1 MARWRLTLR
10 TTSATDVNAFRALVR
25 LSRLAWHLLRGL
37 HILRT
42 RFPGLDEPQRQQ
54 TIRDWSRQMLRMLG
68 VQLQVLGEP
77 PAAGPLLVVCN
88 HLSWLDIFVLNA
100 ARPCR
105 FVSKADVKHWPLIGR
120 LVAGSGT
127 LFIEREKRRDAL
139 RVVHHMA
146 ERLTAGDV
154 LAVFPEG
161 TTGDGQ
167 GVLPFHANLL
177 QAALA
182 TDSPIQPVGLAYLH
196 GHGQALLGDS
206 LRHEAP
212 VSAGDTSL
220 VRSLWRTASAGDLQA
235 TVHWGE
241 PDTAQGRDRR
251 AWAEALRAEVARL
264 ADRPIHP

>member
-1 MARWRLTLR
+1 MRALRASARLLRLTL
-10 TTSATDVNAFRALVR
+10 
-25 LSRLAWHLLRGL
+25 HLLRGL
-37 HILRT
+37 YTLRA
-42 RFPGLDEPQRQQ
+42 RFPGLDEAGRRRAIQQ
-54 TIRDWSRQMLRMLG
+54 WSRQALRILG
-68 VQLQVLGEP
+68 VHLQVLGEP
-77 PAAGPLLVVCN
+77 PAAGPVLVVCN

-105 FVSKADVKHWPLIGR
+105 FVSKADVRRWPVIGR

-139 RVVHHMA
+139 RVVHQMA
-146 ERLTAGDV
+146 EHLRAGEV

-177 QAALA
+177 QAAVA
-182 TDSPIQPVGLAYLH
+182 TDAPIWPAGVAYLH
-196 GHGQALLGDS
+196 GDGQALLGQA
-206 LRHEAP
+206 RHHEAP
-212 VSAGDTSL
+212 GFAGDTAL
-220 VRSLWRTASAGDLQA
+220 VTSLWRTACATDLQA

-251 AWAEALRAEVARL
+251 TWAEALRVEVARL
-264 ADRPIHP
+264 ADQPLLTG